1 MVENSDFIRTSV
13 CVVVASMYT
22 GARLLEFISFFVVVS
37 FLFVCFSSHHVWRVY
52 ILDQPQ
58 TSCVTLDK
66 YLASL
71 CLTSLTDKMWANN
84 IISINCLLVSFG
96 CITNNPKISMAYN
109 LYIPFLSHGFCSQL
123 KFCWVRSWSA
133 SLGWGCRSWVEF
145 RLALCF
151 FLILHGPAVF
161 QVYLSHKESQAHR
174 QASQVLQTH

>member
-37 FLFVCFSSHHVWRVY
+37 FLFVCFSSRHVWRVY

-71 CLTSLTDKMWANN
+71 CLTSLTDKM
-84 IISINCLLVSFG
+84 
-96 CITNNPKISMAYN
+96 
-109 LYIPFLSHGFCSQL
+109 
-123 KFCWVRSWSA
+123 
-133 SLGWGCRSWVEF
+133 
-145 RLALCF
+145 
-151 FLILHGPAVF
+151 
-161 QVYLSHKESQAHR
+161 
-174 QASQVLQTH
+174 